1 MLLRFS
7 FVLSPALLPNR
18 DVVVSRSVEVCGIG
32 ANLRR
37 GRYCG
42 LFRAEDGLTA
52 HCILGTHSPGIFQDA
67 EQCRSSEHQHEQGR
81 LRRRYREKPDLF
93 LTQRSPHWPLLS
105 ENFHCRW
112 IKPRDADRFNI
123 SRAGQSNYVR
133 PMYFSNRDSLW
144 EPLHS
149 RALCGAVER

>member
-42 LFRAEDGLTA
+42 VFRAEDGLTA
-52 HCILGTHSPGIFQDA
+52 HRTLGTHFPGIFQNA
-67 EQCRSSEHQHEQGR
+67 EQDRSSEHQHGQGR
-81 LRRRYREKPDLF
+81 LHRVKPDLF
-93 LTQRSPHWPLLS
+93 LTQRSPRWPPLS
-105 ENFHCRW
+105 ENFHCR
-112 IKPRDADRFNI
+112 
-123 SRAGQSNYVR
+123 
-133 PMYFSNRDSLW
+133 
-144 EPLHS
+144 
-149 RALCGAVER
+149 